1 LPRLLAWVERV
12 PGLRTVVR
20 QPFYVWTLWKRLED
34 TEVAHIFSASYS
46 SFLIAPLPAWLIA
59 RLRGKKVLIHYHS
72 GEARDHLSESAV
84 ARSLLRRADKLVVPS
99 GYLADVFG
107 EFDLAAA
114 VVPNIVDPQQF
125 RFRQRSLPLRPHLI
139 CTRGFHP
146 YYAVDVVVRAFAN
159 IQQSFPGARLDLV
172 GGGSTEQQV
181 RDLVR
186 DLRLEGVHFL
196 GVVPRETIGHFYDA
210 ADIFINASWLDNM
223 PVSVMEAFACGLPVV
238 STAPEGMRYL
248 LDDGRTG
255 LLSEPGDAHALAKNV
270 ARVLNDPAL
279 ASRLISEGHKE
290 SQRYD
295 WKSVR
300 DQWLQVYGIAT
311 AAVKN
316 EQEPLTFAGSPLK

>member
-1 LPRLLAWVERV
+1 
-12 PGLRTVVR
+12 
-20 QPFYVWTLWKRLED
+20 
-34 TEVAHIFSASYS
+34 
-46 SFLIAPLPAWLIA
+46 
-59 RLRGKKVLIHYHS
+59 
-72 GEARDHLSESAV
+72 
-84 ARSLLRRADKLVVPS
+84 
-99 GYLADVFG
+99 
-107 EFDLAAA
+107 
-114 VVPNIVDPQQF
+114 
-125 RFRQRSLPLRPHLI
+125 
-139 CTRGFHP
+139 
-146 YYAVDVVVRAFAN
+146 
-159 IQQSFPGARLDLV
+159 
-172 GGGSTEQQV
+172 
-181 RDLVR
+181 
-186 DLRLEGVHFL
+186 
-196 GVVPRETIGHFYDA
+196 
-210 ADIFINASWLDNM
+210 M